1 MRLLIKAGERST
13 ATRRH
18 VLSSPQVPLTV
29 FAWSMLM
36 RVLSL
41 LLIAVAAIAH
51 SSVVSAQQGPP
62 LNSAQWASTT
72 RIETQRV
79 YGAVVTYESGVRVF
93 RPIPPTQHMIINPD
107 GQAPLLL
114 GIIGK
119 NGVRR

>member
-1 MRLLIKAGERST
+1 
-13 ATRRH
+13 
-18 VLSSPQVPLTV
+18 
-29 FAWSMLM
+29 M
-36 RVLSL
+36 RVLSIF
-41 LLIAVAAIAH
+41 LIAIAAIAAL
-51 SSVVSAQQGPP
+51 SVANAQV
-62 LNSAQWASTT
+62 ASTT
-72 RIETQRV
+72 RIETQPV